1 MKLIKE
7 VCCYLKFE
15 PIQILRYHVKIQG
28 QISKTEQDFGIWKSL
43 EFEILS
49 DLTHENQRN

>member
-43 EFEILS
+43 EFEILP